1 MIIRERLKEKQNR
14 KGQFVAPLMLYK
26 KGPFSFSLSGTVRE
40 LEQVECKI
48 LEKLETLSS
57 SRHAFPSS
65 KKSEKN
71 WGSYLTYRQTFPG
84 VCVSKFQNRPNKERP
99 SRHVHCRDSMM

>member
-1 MIIRERLKEKQNR
+1 MKTRQRVKIEQNHKNR
-14 KGQFVAPLMLYK
+14 VIAQLMPYK
-26 KGPFSFSLSGTVRE
+26 KSDTSFFLPPTGRK
-40 LEQVECKI
+40 LGQDLCRI

-71 WGSYLTYRQTFPG
+71 WGSYMCHSSQ
-84 VCVSKFQNRPNKERP
+84 
-99 SRHVHCRDSMM
+99 